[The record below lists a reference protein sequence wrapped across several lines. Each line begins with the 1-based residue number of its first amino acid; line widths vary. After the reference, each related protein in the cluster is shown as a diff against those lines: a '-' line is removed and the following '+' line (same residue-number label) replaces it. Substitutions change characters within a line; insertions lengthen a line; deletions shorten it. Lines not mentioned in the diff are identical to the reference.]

1 MILNKGFF
9 KMIHAFPYG
18 EDASFETR
26 CEVIK
31 STLKDVKQKG
41 YDGIV
46 SNVDYMN
53 GYFDNED
60 NWKLMEENARLC
72 EELGLRLWIYDE
84 KGYPSGAAGINTLKK
99 YPEIEAVALAAVY
112 KVLNPGESETIAL
125 PCGHLKNIA
134 AFGFYFEGDFVTN
147 EALCQEPIKVPYSD
161 NGYLFENKTDKKLL
175 CLAFF
180 TKPAFEGTHAQHNTA
195 SERRY
200 IDIGNS
206 LSGKAFIENTYR
218 PYNEKLKKYIEN
230 GTIEAFFAD
239 ESSYLAVYF
248 NIKKKPRTTTH
259 LVNENIPLWA
269 MVNWSNDLPESF
281 FAKYGYNIEEN
292 LPSLFLGNSSKDKQV
307 RKDFYTMLTE
317 LAQNHFFK
325 PISDFCKENGT
336 RFSGHILL
344 EERITDHPRYEG
356 NFFSYLKNMQIPG
369 MDMLDS
375 LPERVWAK
383 AVTPILTSSVS
394 RLYANGDVMDEV
406 SAHFQN
412 KFDKKVSAL
421 QIFNSLVMQYALGA
435 NIFTSYYD
443 ETKDAIL
450 QKTPT
455 GESVLKATKR
465 TMNLIEQN
473 LTPTVAVHY
482 PIEDVM
488 ANTTSPVDIAKVF
501 DSTLNEYNIP
511 YPIDRA
517 DLDKTDLPAPIIA
530 NDSYPISKQIEKSM
544 EECMFALLNKQI
556 PFMFCDTDSI
566 DTLVEKSPKLFVIPA
581 QTPSKEL
588 LEQIICLENSGCK
601 VIALTDNGKYTEYYT
616 SVSKNIALIN
626 NAAELSKLLYDNSL
640 VKTSGETERIAAL
653 WSDSKLLLVNS
664 DNFEK
669 EFVLETN
676 VTSITDCYFNQP
688 VPFKADKEKTCFTL
702 SPYGVFLV
710 ETLSGTKE
718 DSYDC

>member
-1 MILNKGFF
+1 MILSKGIF
-9 KMIHAFPYG
+9 KIMHAFPYSD
-18 EDASFETR
+18 DASYETK

-31 STLKDVKQKG
+31 STLKDLKQKG

-46 SNVDYMN
+46 SNVDYTE
-53 GYFDNED
+53 GYLENQD
-60 NWKLMEENARLC
+60 NWKLMEEKARLC
-72 EELGLRLWIYDE
+72 EELGIRLWIYDE
-84 KGYPSGAAGINTLKK
+84 KGYPSGAAGIYTLKQH
-99 YPEIEAVALAAVY
+99 PEIEAVALAAVY
-112 KVLNPGESETIAL
+112 KVLKPGESEAITL
-125 PCGHLKNIA
+125 PLGHLKSIG

-147 EALCQEPIKVPYSD
+147 EALCQEPIRVPYSED
-161 NGYLFENKTDKKLL
+161 GYVFENKTDKNLL

-180 TKPAFEGTHAQHNTA
+180 TKPAFEGTHSQHNAA

-218 PYNEKLKKYIEN
+218 PYNEKLKKYIKN

-239 ESSYLAVYF
+239 ESSYQAVYF

-259 LVNENIPLWA
+259 LINENIPLWA

-281 FAKYGYNIEEN
+281 SAKYGYNIEDN
-292 LPSLFLGNSSKDKQV
+292 LPSLFLGNCEKDRQV
-307 RKDFYTMLTE
+307 RRDFYILLTE
-317 LAQNHFFK
+317 LAQNHFFM

-344 EERITDHPRYEG
+344 EERITDHPRYQG
-356 NFFSYLKNMQIPG
+356 NFFSLLKNMQVPG

-375 LPERVWAK
+375 LPEKVWKK
-383 AVTPILTSSVS
+383 AVTPILASSVS

-412 KFDKKVSAL
+412 KFDIKVSEQQL
-421 QIFNSLVMQYALGA
+421 FNSLVMQYSLGA

-443 ETKDAIL
+443 EAKDAIL
-450 QKTPT
+450 KQIPT
-455 GESVLKATKR
+455 GETVLTATKR
-465 TMNLIEQN
+465 VINLIDQN
-473 LTPTVAVHY
+473 RMPTVAVHY

-488 ANTTSPVDIAKVF
+488 ANTTSPVDIAKIF
-501 DSTLNEYNIP
+501 NSTLSEFNIP
-511 YPIDRA
+511 YPIDRD

-544 EECMFALLNKQI
+544 EDCMFALLDKQI
-556 PFMFCDTDSI
+556 PFMFCDTQSVEI
-566 DTLVEKSPKLFVIPA
+566 LNEKSPELFIVPA

-588 LEQIICLENSGCK
+588 LEKITYLENSGCK
-601 VIALTDNGKYTEYYT
+601 IIVLTDNGKYTDYY
-616 SVSKNIALIN
+616 SGISSNIAFIN
-626 NAAELSKLLYDNSL
+626 NATELTDLLYEKKL
-640 VKTSGETERIAAL
+640 VKTAGETDGVAAL

-669 EFVLETN
+669 EFVLEGT
-676 VTSITDCYFNQP
+676 VASVTDCYLGES
-688 VPFKADKEKTCFTL
+688 VSFKTDNGQTRLSL

-710 ETLSGTKE
+710 QGLELRK
-718 DSYDC
+718 